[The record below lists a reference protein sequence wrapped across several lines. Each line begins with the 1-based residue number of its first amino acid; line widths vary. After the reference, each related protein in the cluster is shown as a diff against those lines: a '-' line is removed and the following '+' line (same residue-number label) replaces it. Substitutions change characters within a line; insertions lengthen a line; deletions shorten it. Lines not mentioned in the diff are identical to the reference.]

1 MKPTYKLHNLG
12 QSLWLDNVTRD
23 LVMDGTL
30 DRYVRELA
38 VTGLTSN
45 PTIFEHAIGATA
57 SYDHEILGYTNDR
70 SAEDIFFSLAISDLA
85 QAAEI
90 FRPTFDK
97 TDGVDGWVS
106 LEVSPLLAHDTVKTV
121 EAARMLHERSGLP
134 NLFIKIPGTP
144 EGLPA
149 IEQAIFAGIPVNVT
163 LLFSTEQYLA
173 ASDAYFRGIIRR
185 IEAGLNPAVP
195 SVASLF
201 VSRWDVAI
209 KDTVPA
215 ELRNRLGVA
224 VGRRTYR
231 AYKEMLSSRRFQRLA
246 NAGARAQRLL
256 FASTGTKDPTAPDT
270 LYVEALAAPFTIN
283 TMPEA
288 TLKAFDDHGSISA
301 ASEGGG
307 DDHEGVL
314 ASFGRG
320 LVDIASLGARLQNDG
335 ADSFIASWNSLIARI
350 ESKRQTHP

>member
-1 MKPTYKLHNLG
+1 MKPTQKLHNLG

-23 LVMDGTL
+23 LIADGTL
-30 DRYVRELA
+30 DRYVQEFS

-45 PTIFEHAIGATA
+45 PTIFEHAIGGST
-57 SYDHEILGYTNDR
+57 SYDREISDYAKDG
-70 SAEDIFFSLAISDLA
+70 SAEDIFYSLAIADLV

-90 FRPTFDK
+90 FRSTFDK

-106 LEVSPLLAHDTVKTV
+106 LEVSPLLARDTAKTV
-121 EAARMLHERSGLP
+121 EAARMLHEQSGVP
-134 NLFIKIPGTP
+134 NLLIKIPGTP

-185 IEAGLNPAVP
+185 IEAGLNPAVT

-201 VSRWDVAI
+201 VSRWDAAV
-209 KDTVPA
+209 KDTVPI

-224 VGRRTYR
+224 IGRQTYR
-231 AYKEMLSSRRFQRLA
+231 SYKEILASRRFQRLA
-246 NAGARAQRLL
+246 NSGARAQRLL
-256 FASTGTKDPTAPDT
+256 FASTGIKDPAAPDT

-288 TLKAFDDHGSISA
+288 TLKAFDDHGQISA
-301 ASEGGG
+301 LLGGG
-307 DDHEGVL
+307 SDDHEEVL

-320 LVDIASLGARLQNDG
+320 MVDVASLGARLQNDG
-335 ADSFIASWNSLIARI
+335 AESFVASWRSLIARI
-350 ESKRQTHP
+350 EAKRQASA